1 LIILRIG
8 SQANIGRENYE
19 IKLGILYFFCI
30 FVLYIKNKTPMNK
43 TFIKPD
49 NIDGEWLSPIQSERI
64 KQEEKLAQIFEHYPT
79 AAPRWQYMNALIQNG
94 LDQTKLYNE
103 DEVLELLYKHVED
116 LFYGEKSTLNE
127 WFEKNKK
134 I

>member
-1 LIILRIG
+1 
-8 SQANIGRENYE
+8 
-19 IKLGILYFFCI
+19 
-30 FVLYIKNKTPMNK
+30 MNK